1 MAIRNPNDTSI
12 SGTFVPIDWN
22 KHAIKVGD
30 LDSYSITGV
39 NASSIT
45 TMGLPGALID
55 YAMEHDRD
63 WLDAS
68 GTPKDQMEAIFKKE
82 MAVKLAEKMIA
93 DGHVIFTKQDI
104 MHNHT
109 VRYKA
114 YTWVGNKSLIEQERK
129 NQRR

>member
-1 MAIRNPNDTSI
+1 MALGNTGTFKPLDWNNISIPASSI
-12 SGTFVPIDWN
+12 SSGT
-22 KHAIKVGD
+22 
-30 LDSYSITGV
+30 ITGV

-45 TMGLPGALID
+45 QVWPGELID
-55 YAMEHDRD
+55 YTMEHDRD

-93 DGHVIFTKQDI
+93 DGHVVFTKQDI
-104 MHNHT
+104 MEWNK

-114 YTWVGNKSLIEQERK
+114 YTWVGNKDFIEQRRK
-129 NQRR
+129 YG

>member
-45 TMGLPGALID
+45 TAWPGELID
-55 YAMEHDRD
+55 YTMEHDRD

-93 DGHVIFTKQDI
+93 DGHVLFTKQDI

-114 YTWVGNKSLIEQERK
+114 YTWVGNKSFIEQQRK
-129 NQRR
+129 EKMR